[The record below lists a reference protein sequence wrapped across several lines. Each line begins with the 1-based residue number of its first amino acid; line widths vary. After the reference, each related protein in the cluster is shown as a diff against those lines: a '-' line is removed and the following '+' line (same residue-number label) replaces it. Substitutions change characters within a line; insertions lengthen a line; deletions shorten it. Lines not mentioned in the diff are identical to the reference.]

1 MELLS
6 VSVLVYFFFLWSRGW
21 YSTIQSPV
29 ASARKVIC
37 QRVFY
42 LGEMSDCDAAY
53 RLANGSINKVYGV
66 TSFTQMFFE
75 EGPIILYPPSLSL
88 SLSLAIRG
96 TFTFLVADHLQLL
109 ILSI

>member
-1 MELLS
+1 M
-6 VSVLVYFFFLWSRGW
+6 VC
-21 YSTIQSPV
+21 PV

-75 EGPIILYPPSLSL
+75 EGPIIPYPLSLFLSLSR